1 MYLLIKLQHLIYQLT
16 VKSIYLN
23 KHGLL
28 LFKTSLY
35 MARMKIAPATDP
47 DDGLS
52 ICSCPP
58 IIQAEAFMS
67 LY

>member
-1 MYLLIKLQHLIYQLT
+1 
-16 VKSIYLN
+16 LN